1 MTYEEIKAEV
11 LVLESEDKKRL
22 ILETFPE
29 LSRDAIKDPGFIMQ
43 LFPVFLGVLRES
55 GMELQQLV
63 QLASMFGGSKAGEAT
78 KE

>member
-1 MTYEEIKAEV
+1 MTYEELKNEV
-11 LVLESEDKKRL
+11 LALGSEDKKRL

-43 LFPVFLGVLRES
+43 LFPVFLGVLRDS
-55 GMELQQLV
+55 GMELQQLI
-63 QLASMFGGSKAGEAT
+63 QLASMLGGTQNSGTT

>member
-11 LVLESEDKKRL
+11 LALESEDKKRL

-29 LSRDAIKDPGFIMQ
+29 LSRDAIKDPTFIMQ
-43 LFPVFLGVLRES
+43 LFPVFLGVLRDS

-63 QLASMFGGSKAGEAT
+63 QLASMLGGTQKNEAN

>member
-1 MTYEEIKAEV
+1 MTYEEIKSEV
-11 LVLESEDKKRL
+11 LALQSEDKKRL

-29 LSRDAIKDPGFIMQ
+29 LSRDAIKDPTFIMQ
-43 LFPVFLGVLRES
+43 LFPVFLGVLRDS

-63 QLASMFGGSKAGEAT
+63 QLASMLGGNQKSEAT